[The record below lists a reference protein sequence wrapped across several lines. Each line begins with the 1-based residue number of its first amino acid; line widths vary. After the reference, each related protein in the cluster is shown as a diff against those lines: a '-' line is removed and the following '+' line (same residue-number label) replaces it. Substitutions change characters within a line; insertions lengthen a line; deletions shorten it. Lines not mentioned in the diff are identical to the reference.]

1 MEIRSHSFSKYAK
14 FFEKLPFLTPWY
26 AHVTKWMTLSNLE
39 CTRLWIWNVNAPFLC
54 STYCGTCTTSRWC
67 YFPIVKPNFIVEN
80 DFNFL
85 TYNLKIYHHVFT
97 FQYCCKVLT
106 SSLVF
111 ENAFPVYKSYTG
123 SEWDPCMSLWIPWKH
138 GLYGSMLLLKE
149 PINSFLF
156 KLTKKYCERKKF
168 RNTCNLN

>member
-97 FQYCCKVLT
+97 FQYCCTVLPHWCLKMHSQFT
-106 SSLVF
+106 KATPEVNGIRVCPF
-111 ENAFPVYKSYTG
+111 EYLESMVYMAQCY
-123 SEWDPCMSLWIPWKH
+123 
-138 GLYGSMLLLKE
+138 Y
-149 PINSFLF
+149 
-156 KLTKKYCERKKF
+156 
-168 RNTCNLN
+168 